1 MPDEKEG
8 VSLRTV
14 VVGLLKA
21 LAEAKHLANVE
32 SARLYE
38 AYKQNASLSRFLV
51 PAFTISE
58 VDAELRFAV
67 IGPADEREKE
77 AQASDLKINISP
89 ESLKGLEA
97 HHIAVMKLKIS
108 PVSLRVLEETK

>member
-1 MPDEKEG
+1 MPNEKEG

-14 VVGLLKA
+14 LGGLLKA

-51 PAFTISE
+51 PAFTVSE

-67 IGPADEREKE
+67 IGPADERGKE

-89 ESLKGLEA
+89 DFLKGLEA
-97 HHIAVMKLKIS
+97 HHISVVRLKIS
-108 PVSLRVLEETK
+108 PLSLRAFEEGK